1 MAFARSY
8 LVKAGF
14 IDNKVYGIWTLTDK
28 GQTVEMTDE
37 LATEIFKNG
46 VADNAAKSKE
56 KNSLGDADV
65 ATVHYWLYAPGEGAS
80 MWEESRNGRRGVW
93 T

>member
-1 MAFARSY
+1 
-8 LVKAGF
+8 
-14 IDNKVYGIWTLTDK
+14 
-28 GQTVEMTDE
+28 MTDE
-37 LATEIFKNG
+37 LASEIFKNG
-46 VADNAAKSKE
+46 VADNAEKSKE

-80 MWEESRNGRRGVW
+80 MWEDFYSAGIMGLGWDELGDLN